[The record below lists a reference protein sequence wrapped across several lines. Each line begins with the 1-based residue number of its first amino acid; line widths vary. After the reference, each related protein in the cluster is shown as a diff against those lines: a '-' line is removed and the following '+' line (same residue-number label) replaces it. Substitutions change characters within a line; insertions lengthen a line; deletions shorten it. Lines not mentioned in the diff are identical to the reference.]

1 MRQQIVTQ
9 GIVLSRTDYQEADRI
24 LTVLTPDQG
33 KLRLIAKGV
42 RRPKSKLAGGIELLS
57 VSDLTVLPSPQELKT
72 LISSRLTK
80 HFGQIVTD
88 IQRTMLAY
96 ELLKTINRHTEDEP
110 EESYYQLTVDALE
123 GLNDLDIPY
132 QVVELWFTVRLLLIN
147 GHAPNVRED
156 SEGVPLS
163 VEKQYVFDFD
173 SMSFR
178 DQKGAPF
185 VANHI
190 KLIRLCMSADSPTV
204 LKQIHD
210 FESYLG
216 DTLSLT
222 RSMIKQNA

>member
-57 VSDLTVLPSPQELKT
+57 VSDLTVLPSPRELKT